1 MSGTDADQQA
11 TNENSSAIEI
21 RNEDANEIA
30 GADASGITEANAN
43 ENAGANASETAD
55 ENSEKSGAEADVDSE
70 ASESNPEIDEAPVN
84 AGAEDEEDVDSE
96 DLMCNAVEPSNA
108 TPQERDWATIAQT
121 LLRPRGVVS
130 TQFFGEEFMR
140 LPRDRVFTMDAVSK
154 CWSTLERESPSL
166 LVNETDGGSWA
177 FCEECVAQIPKTLQS
192 FLYFFHVLAAEVED
206 LRHFA
211 VPSRCVK
218 LRKKRG
224 EKMKIADLMWHK
236 PYDAAGGGAWAG
248 LESDEVD
255 MDEIMCERGRNN
267 ARSQNAMM
275 KIAPFKVRLGFTGA
289 IYRHGGEEHRK
300 LVAVLVVTWARNW
313 DMLGYIQD
321 VFLRDPPKGVMHRLM
336 LARCKEMTLIWKKMA
351 RFVAFKNLGLDKT
364 KVGSPDDYADQPG
377 GKLGRDSLFNL
388 FQIPF
393 QIRGIV
399 KQEIL
404 ERLRRSNPKATLREV
419 ALEGLDI
426 IGLPRI
432 SFRRDEPT
440 QDFVAYMHAYVTNLS
455 NLRAEFMRALKD
467 YYKPKEREGKK
478 DGAKK
483 DARPAPAAAAAE
495 PGEEDEESEESF
507 TLYQLDCPG
516 GWPLQRD
523 GAAREYTRFGLPRL
537 PLWLA
542 FEPEFRPDLQ
552 TSMDNWLADLGGANG
567 IPELVKTCLR
577 SFLVQ
582 DLGATQE
589 SIWQTWDHFLRDE
602 RPADPSLVLT
612 EYYGDRADPLSSLVT
627 AGYLRAWW
635 LGVKKDI
642 QAQRARGLGVP
653 DAAQSLRRY
662 LLSSSYYHRS
672 SIHAG
677 AFRSQRIV
685 QALALVEKANY
696 RRVCLETQEPPAA
709 SQAPDGSQAPPQS
722 QGPSSILA
730 MIRQL
735 NAQVSNERRFDPYLR
750 CNEAFFRCFEL
761 LNRGFMMNSS
771 NLEFMIE
778 VMISQLLWMFGPN
791 NETVVAYFQASRAF
805 FCLWT
810 RGARV

>member
-1 MSGTDADQQA
+1 MSNNEIDANPPDVGG
-11 TNENSSAIEI
+11 
-21 RNEDANEIA
+21 ANEIESDLVNEPENPEV
-30 GADASGITEANAN
+30 GDCNDDGTEN
-43 ENAGANASETAD
+43 ENENENGAATGNNNGD
-55 ENSEKSGAEADVDSE
+55 DFGDDE
-70 ASESNPEIDEAPVN
+70 ASDSHESEIRSTQGKNQE
-84 AGAEDEEDVDSE
+84 EDEEEMDSD
-96 DLMCNAVEPSNA
+96 DLMCDASEPLNA
-108 TPQERDWATIAQT
+108 TPQERDWATIAES
-121 LLRPRGVVS
+121 LRRPRGVVS
-130 TQFFGEEFMR
+130 TQFFGEEFMQ
-140 LPRDRVFTMDAVSK
+140 LPKDRVFTMDAVSK
-154 CWSTLERESPSL
+154 CWATLERDSPAL

-192 FLYFFHVLAAEVED
+192 FLYFFHSLATDVED
-206 LRHFA
+206 LRHYA
-211 VPSRCVK
+211 VPSRNVT

-224 EKMKIADLMWHK
+224 EKVKIADLMWHK
-236 PYDAAGGGAWAG
+236 PYDGAGGGAWAG
-248 LESDEVD
+248 SASDEVD

-289 IYRHGGEEHRK
+289 IYRHDGEEHRK

-321 VFLRDPPKGVMHRLM
+321 QFLRDPPKGLNYRVL
-336 LARCKEMTLIWKKMA
+336 LARCKEMNLIWKKMS

-364 KVGSPDDYADQPG
+364 KVGSPDDFADQPG

-404 ERLRRSNPKATLREV
+404 ERMRRSNPKATLRDV
-419 ALEGLDI
+419 ALGSLDI
-426 IGLPRI
+426 IGLPRL
-432 SFRRDEPT
+432 SFRRDEAT
-440 QDFVAYMHAYVTNLS
+440 QDYVAYMHAYVTNMS

-467 YYKPKEREGKK
+467 YYKPREKEAKKDGKK
-478 DGAKK
+478 DGKFNTV
-483 DARPAPAAAAAE
+483 AE
-495 PGEEDEESEESF
+495 PGEEGEDVEETY
-507 TLYQLDCPG
+507 TLYRLDCAG
-516 GWPLQRD
+516 GWPLQRSAD
-523 GAAREYTRFGLPRL
+523 REYSRFGLPRL

-542 FEPEFRPDLQ
+542 FEPEFKPDPQ
-552 TSMDNWLADLGGANG
+552 TTMDNWLADVGGANG

-612 EYYGDRADPLSSLVT
+612 EYYGDKADPLSSLVT

-642 QAQRARGLGVP
+642 QAQRARGLSVS
-653 DAAQSLRRY
+653 DASQSLKRY

-685 QALALVEKANY
+685 QALSIIEKANY
-696 RRVCLETQEPPAA
+696 RKVCLETPEERAGAGA
-709 SQAPDGSQAPPQS
+709 SQAEAPEAPPV
-722 QGPSSILA
+722 SIRA

-735 NAQVSNERRFDPYLR
+735 NATVSNERRFDPYLR

-791 NETVVAYFQASRAF
+791 NETVVAYFQASLFLSCAITAWF
-805 FCLWT
+805 
-810 RGARV
+810 